1 MIAAPL
7 LPLVLSAFS
16 ALAPVEAL
24 DPEAKEHF
32 DKGIASYQAKEYAP
46 AIRELR
52 TAYALDPQPVILFA
66 WAQAERL
73 YGRCSRADK
82 LYKRFLKTRPSE
94 QQTEAARQGIDRCK
108 GQPDTAS
115 DDVDEEEDAPKAAAP
130 APAVETVEEAPEPES
145 APEPVKPKRR
155 VDGVGIGMLA
165 GGVVLGGIGT
175 GLLASGQ
182 SKAKAAADGAGS
194 YDEYAGDASQVR
206 KLRIS
211 GGVLAG
217 VGGALILAGVVKLV
231 MHARQPRHDVSFW
244 TAPTGGGLVVRLR
257 F

>member
-1 MIAAPL
+1 MIAAL
-7 LPLVLSAFS
+7 LHPLVLSAFS
-16 ALAPVEAL
+16 ALAPVETL

-32 DKGIASYQAKEYAP
+32 DTGITSYKAKEYAA

-73 YGRCSRADK
+73 YGRCSRAEK
-82 LYKRFLKTRPSE
+82 LYKRFLKTRPSG

-108 GQPDTAS
+108 DQPDTTS
-115 DDVDEEEDAPKAAAP
+115 DDPDNVDSQETAPAPVAETVQEAPTPAP
-130 APAVETVEEAPEPES
+130 APAPAKPRRRIDGAGLGILS
-145 APEPVKPKRR
+145 A
-155 VDGVGIGMLA
+155 
-165 GGVVLGGIGT
+165 GVVLGAVGT
-175 GLLASGQ
+175 GLLAGGQ
-182 SKAKAAADGAGS
+182 SKARAAADGAGS
-194 YDEYAGDASQVR
+194 YDEYADETSQVR

-217 VGGALILAGVVKLV
+217 VGGALILAGVVKLIV
-231 MHARQPRHDVSFW
+231 HARQPRHDVSFW
-244 TAPTGGGLVVRLR
+244 TAPAGGGLVVRLR

>member
-16 ALAPVEAL
+16 ALAPAEAL

-32 DKGIASYQAKEYAP
+32 DSGITSYKAKEYAA
-46 AIRELR
+46 AIKELR

-108 GQPDTAS
+108 GQPDIAS
-115 DDVDEEEDAPKAAAP
+115 DDVDEQEAAKEAAP
-130 APAVETVEEAPEPES
+130 APVAETVEEAPTPEPE
-145 APEPVKPKRR
+145 PETVKPKRR
-155 VDGVGIGMLA
+155 IDGVGIGMLA
-165 GGVVLGGIGT
+165 GGVVLGAVGT

-182 SKAKAAADGAGS
+182 SKAKAADGASS
-194 YDEYAGDASQVR
+194 YDEYADDASQVR
-206 KLRIS
+206 KLRIT

-244 TAPTGGGLVVRLR
+244 SAPTGGGLIVRLR